1 MMLNSSQ
8 HRVILGISPS
18 ARGFGF
24 AIFEAPGTLIDW
36 GVKSVSGDKN
46 AEAFAKVV
54 DLISH
59 YQPDSIAI
67 EDTTLRKS
75 RRTIRIKKLN
85 EQIVSVAKTRGVNIA
100 LLSRQ
105 QIQQFFF
112 VHGVGTKHA
121 LAELL
126 AERFSEELASRL
138 PPKRRPWMSEDY
150 RMGIFEAVA
159 LCIVSCETT
168 VC

>member
-1 MMLNSSQ
+1 MMLTSSQ
-8 HRVILGISPS
+8 HTIILGISPS
-18 ARGFGF
+18 ARGLGF
-24 AIFEAPGTLIDW
+24 AILEAPGTLIDW

-46 AEAFAKVV
+46 AGAFAKVV

-67 EDTTLRKS
+67 EDTRRKS
-75 RRTIRIKKLN
+75 RRATRIKKLN
-85 EQIVSVAKTRGVNIA
+85 EQIVSIAKTSGVNIA

-105 QIQQFFF
+105 QIRKFFF

-138 PPKRRPWMSEDY
+138 PPKRQPWMSEDY

-159 LCIVSCETT
+159 LCIVAFETN
-168 VC
+168 VY